1 MPVVP
6 SIPVPRSLRRG
17 PRPHLLHAALSAL
30 LPLALIGFGPPGSSR
45 SAAPSR
51 ELLDRIW
58 RGVEQAQERHESGC
72 GKLTETRV
80 SALLVRP
87 LVMHGTFCAAGLD
100 RFRVDYE
107 GPNPARVVYNR
118 GVLNVWTD
126 GGRRTEVFDVSHAVQ
141 RAQSYFSGPRSSANL
156 EHDFSITAT
165 ETSDRYALLL
175 LPVSGRI
182 AGRVKRVAVE
192 LGKVDFLPR
201 RIEIDGKSG
210 VDSIFETRIE
220 KLDAP
225 LNESLFEV
233 YRP

>member
-1 MPVVP
+1 MPVVRC
-6 SIPVPRSLRRG
+6 IPVPESLTRGRRL
-17 PRPHLLHAALSAL
+17 HLLHAPLSAL
-30 LPLALIGFGPPGSSR
+30 LPLALVGLGPPASSR
-45 SAAPSR
+45 SAPSSR

-58 RGVEQAQERHESGC
+58 RGVQERHESGC
-72 GKLTETRV
+72 WKLTETRV
-80 SALLVRP
+80 SPLLVRP
-87 LVMHGTFCAAGLD
+87 LVMHGNFCAAGLD

-107 GPNPARVVYNR
+107 GPKAARVVYNR
-118 GVLNVWTD
+118 GVLNVSTD
-126 GGRRTEVFDVSHAVQ
+126 GGKHTEVFNVSHAVQ
-141 RAQSYFSGPRSSANL
+141 RAQRYFSGPRSSVNL

-165 ETSDRYALLL
+165 ETSDRYVLLL

-182 AGRVKRVAVE
+182 AGRVKRVAIE

-220 KLDAP
+220 KLDSP
-225 LNESLFEV
+225 LDESLFEV

>member
-1 MPVVP
+1 M
-6 SIPVPRSLRRG
+6 SSSS
-17 PRPHLLHAALSAL
+17 AA
-30 LPLALIGFGPPGSSR
+30 SSR
-45 SAAPSR
+45 A
-51 ELLDRIW
+51 LLDRIW
-58 RGVEQAQERHESGC
+58 RGVEQVQERHGSGC

-80 SALLVRP
+80 SPLLVRP

-107 GPNPARVVYNR
+107 GPKPARVVYNR
-118 GVLNVWTD
+118 GVLNVSTD
-126 GGRRTEVFDVSHAVQ
+126 GGKRTEVFDVSHAVQ
-141 RAQSYFSGPRSSANL
+141 RAQRYFSGPHSSENL
-156 EHDFSITAT
+156 ERDFSITAT

-192 LGKVDFLPR
+192 LGKIDFLPR

-220 KLDAP
+220 ELDSP
-225 LNESLFEV
+225 LNDSLFEV